1 MNTGQLD
8 RLLVSLKGVWRYVG
22 EVARWTLV
30 PVLSYFAATTVEV
43 AAEKGLFIATS
54 AKFPPMEKREGMVE
68 VTESVQ
74 VAKSSVVIDGKRSGV
89 YRLGEDC
96 ESVSNECDQV
106 LEGFRADGTQE
117 KVWEETSKVW
127 DRALHAL

>member
-1 MNTGQLD
+1 M
-8 RLLVSLKGVWRYVG
+8 
-22 EVARWTLV
+22 